1 MMGTI
6 HLVNDRDID
15 FAVLTCLDDSENGLN
30 AIASKF
36 AVGVFLIQ

>member
-15 FAVLTCLDDSENGLN
+15 FAVLTCLELMTL
-30 AIASKF
+30 KT
-36 AVGVFLIQ
+36 V